1 MNLNHTGKGGCKKSC
16 AIQHRSVKLSEASRP
31 PATNHLDTDSLL
43 HHRTQKLRSQSA
55 GQIINCH
62 YLHLACGYCCTF
74 GKHLCCTCEDMP
86 QLHAFRYVLCPC
98 SLQITSSACIM
109 LQTLA
114 TDMARPSPVALF
126 GASGKLSAS
135 HLLLL
140 STNFK
145 NALKHLET
153 FSNTRFHQLRLSRV
167 GASRVSCAIRTSKAI
182 PASGQQPLRRVTYWQ
197 DWTENSS
204 Q

>member
-1 MNLNHTGKGGCKKSC
+1 MAAKNPVQYSRGLLNCLKQAAHQQRIILIRILSCITGLKSC
-16 AIQHRSVKLSEASRP
+16 EVKVQGNL
-31 PATNHLDTDSLL
+31 
-43 HHRTQKLRSQSA
+43 
-55 GQIINCH
+55 INCH
-62 YLHLACGYCCTF
+62 YLHLACGYCFTF

-140 STNFK
+140 STNLK

-153 FSNTRFHQLRLSRV
+153 FSNTLFHQLRLSRV